1 MFMTDILKIIDE
13 LVLIKA
19 SLELLP
25 TDNARLKADLQDYID
40 TLLAEYNAMAEDYEK
55 KKKNRSIH

>member
-1 MFMTDILKIIDE
+1 MTDILKIIDE

-25 TDNARLKADLQDYID
+25 TDNPRLKADLQDYID
-40 TLLAEYNAMAEDYEK
+40 TLLAEYNNMAQEFEEDMS
-55 KKKNRSIH
+55 RSIH

>member
-25 TDNARLKADLQDYID
+25 TDNPRLKADLQDYID
-40 TLLAEYNAMAEDYEK
+40 TLLAEYNNMAEEFEEGM
-55 KKKNRSIH
+55 NRSIH

>member
-25 TDNARLKADLQDYID
+25 TDNPRLKADLQDYID
-40 TLLAEYNAMAEDYEK
+40 TLLAEYNNMAQEFEEDMS
-55 KKKNRSIH
+55 RSIH

>member
-25 TDNARLKADLQDYID
+25 TDNPRLKADLQDYID
-40 TLLAEYNAMAEDYEK
+40 TLLAEYNNMAEEFEEDMS
-55 KKKNRSIH
+55 RSIH

>member
-25 TDNARLKADLQDYID
+25 TDNARLKADLQHYID
-40 TLLAEYNAMAEDYEK
+40 TLLAEYNAMAEDYEEDM
-55 KKKNRSIH
+55 KNRSIH

>member
-40 TLLAEYNAMAEDYEK
+40 TLLAEYNGMAEDYEEDM
-55 KKKNRSIH
+55 KNRSIH

>member
-25 TDNARLKADLQDYID
+25 TDNPRLKADLQDYID
-40 TLLAEYNAMAEDYEK
+40 TLLAEYNNMAEDFEEDMN
-55 KKKNRSIH
+55 NRSIH

>member
-25 TDNARLKADLQDYID
+25 TDNLRLKADLQDYID
-40 TLLAEYNAMAEDYEK
+40 TLLAEYNNMAEEFEEDMS
-55 KKKNRSIH
+55 RSIH

>member
-19 SLELLP
+19 SVELLP
-25 TDNARLKADLQDYID
+25 TDNPRLKADLKDYID
-40 TLLAEYNAMAEDYEK
+40 TLLAEYNAMAQDFEDDMN
-55 KKKNRSIH
+55 NRSIH

>member
-25 TDNARLKADLQDYID
+25 TDNPRLKADLKDYID
-40 TLLAEYNAMAEDYEK
+40 TLLAEYNAMAEDYEEDM
-55 KKKNRSIH
+55 KNRSIH

>member
-40 TLLAEYNAMAEDYEK
+40 TLLGV
-55 KKKNRSIH
+55 

>member
-19 SLELLP
+19 SVELLP
-25 TDNARLKADLQDYID
+25 TDNPRLKADLKDYID
-40 TLLAEYNAMAEDYEK
+40 TLLAEYNNMAEEFEEDM
-55 KKKNRSIH
+55 NRSIH

>member
-25 TDNARLKADLQDYID
+25 TDNQRLKADLQDYID
-40 TLLAEYNAMAEDYEK
+40 TLLAEYNNMAEEFEEGM
-55 KKKNRSIH
+55 NRSIH

>member
-19 SLELLP
+19 SVELLP
-25 TDNARLKADLQDYID
+25 TDNPRLKADLKDYID
-40 TLLAEYNAMAEDYEK
+40 TLLAEYNNMAEEFEEDMS
-55 KKKNRSIH
+55 RSIH

>member
-1 MFMTDILKIIDE
+1 MTDILKIIDE

-25 TDNARLKADLQDYID
+25 SDNLRLKEDLKDYID
-40 TLLAEYNAMAEDYEK
+40 TLLAEYNKMAEEFEEGL
-55 KKKNRSIH
+55 NRSIH